1 MSFTDLIP
9 EGFTRADAFIAMAS
23 LTALVVFLAIW
34 QTLLVRDRIG
44 PRLRILSGKRAA
56 LKQAFLAPGEPE
68 VESEAV
74 DFMRG
79 IVQKLKLMRGKDAEK
94 AVLKLAQAG
103 LRTRDALVVYMFMR
117 LCLPFVFGL
126 VAGLLF
132 YWMNILKLPAMTN
145 LMITM
150 AMVLVGALAPNV
162 YVTNM
167 TQRRREQLEKAMAD
181 TLDLMVISAEA
192 GLSLDASFSR
202 VARELGPAWPE
213 MSDELTL
220 TAIELTFLND
230 RRKAMENLVAR
241 TDMDSIRAVVNTLRQ
256 SEKYGTPL
264 AQSLRVLSA
273 EFRNNRMMKAE
284 EKAARLPVLLT
295 LPMVMFILPPLF
307 IVLIGPAILKLI
319 DQLSRVT

>member
-1 MSFTDLIP
+1 MNLANLLP
-9 EGFTRADAFIAMAS
+9 GGFSREDAFIAMAS
-23 LTALVVFLAIW
+23 LTALIVFIAIW

-56 LKQAFLAPGEPE
+56 LKESFLSAGEQAP
-68 VESEAV
+68 ESETV

-94 AVLKLAQAG
+94 ATQRLAQAG
-103 LRTRDALVVYMFMR
+103 LRTRDALVVFMFLR
-117 LCLPFVFGL
+117 LCLPFAFGAVGL
-126 VAGLLF
+126 LLF
-132 YWMNILKLPAMTN
+132 YWGNILKLPAVTN
-145 LMITM
+145 MAITM
-150 AMVLVGALAPNV
+150 ALVIIGAFAPNV
-162 YVTNM
+162 YITNLI
-167 TQRRREQLEKAMAD
+167 QKRREKLEKAIAD
-181 TLDLMVISAEA
+181 TLDLMVIAAEA

-220 TAIELTFLND
+220 TSIELTFLNE

-295 LPMVMFILPPLF
+295 LPMVVFILPPLF